1 MKKKLLSGVM
11 AVLMMLSLGTGCD
24 DTLDSSTLAE
34 YDRDSKANAELK
46 EAQKQAK
53 DALKTFDDRINSTQD
68 KGESQAELSQDE
80 GGSQTDL
87 SDEELKELGKIV
99 EKNAYAFYCDT
110 VADGVRFPSDQPLP
124 IEIGKIDAT
133 EEHVKKMQENI
144 AKEASDKYKGYVAI
158 IAIKRKDS
166 ELLVYVKI
174 SKEAGSESLYT
185 NFTPEEYI

>member
-1 MKKKLLSGVM
+1 MKKKILSGVM

-68 KGESQAELSQDE
+68 KGESQAESSQDE
-80 GGSQTDL
+80 GRSQTVL

-110 VADGVRFPSDQPLP
+110 VVDGVRFPSDQILP
-124 IEIGKIDAT
+124 IEIGKINAT
-133 EEHVKKMQENI
+133 EEHIKKLQENI
-144 AKEASDKYKGYVAI
+144 AKEASDKYKGYWAI
-158 IAIKRKDS
+158 IAYRKDS
-166 ELLVYVKI
+166 ELFVYVKI
-174 SKEAGSESLYT
+174 SKEAVSESLYT
-185 NFTPEEYI
+185 NITPEEDI